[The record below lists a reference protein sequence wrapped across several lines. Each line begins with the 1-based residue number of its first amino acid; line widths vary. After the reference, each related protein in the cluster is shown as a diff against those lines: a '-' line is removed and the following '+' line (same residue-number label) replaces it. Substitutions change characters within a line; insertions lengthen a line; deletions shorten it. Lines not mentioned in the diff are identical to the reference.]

1 MEIFFKKQYVTNIK
15 SALLGASLLALS
27 LNVTAE
33 QFNLFVQPVQSQ
45 AVTEKA
51 FAPLASYLASQTGH
65 KYQVMTTLN
74 FVTYWQRMRRGDEF
88 DLVLDAAH
96 FTDYRVKKMGYEVLV
111 KLPDTV
117 SYSLVTNES
126 TLLFDA
132 DELIGKKVATAPSPS
147 LGGVRLTQ
155 LYPNI
160 LRQPVSVPT
169 NNFTDALN
177 RVRKNLITGALVPT
191 PLVNNDSTV
200 NTVLTTE
207 PVPHMALSASK
218 KLNSD
223 LKNTIRK
230 ALLNA
235 HKTPEGQAMLQ
246 QINFPRFEATSAREY
261 DGFADMLEDVWGY

>member
-1 MEIFFKKQYVTNIK
+1 MYIFLLKQYVIRIGRVVLP
-15 SALLGASLLALS
+15 ALLFLTPLKVA
-27 LNVTAE
+27 AE

-45 AVTEKA
+45 EVTEKA
-51 FAPLASYLASQTGH
+51 FAPLARYLASQTGQE
-65 KYQVMTTLN
+65 YRVMTTLN
-74 FVTYWQRMRRGDEF
+74 FVTYWQRMRRGNEF

-96 FTDYRVKKMGYEVLV
+96 FTDYRIKKMGYEVLA

-117 SYSLVTNES
+117 SYSLVTDES

-132 DELIGKKVATAPSPS
+132 DELIGKRVATAPSPS

-169 NNFTDALN
+169 NNFSDALN
-177 RVRKNLITGALVPT
+177 KLRKKAITGALVPT

-223 LKNTIRK
+223 LKDKIRK

-235 HKTPEGQAMLQ
+235 YKTPEGQVMLKE
-246 QINFPRFEATSAREY
+246 INFPRFEATSAREY
-261 DGFADMLEDVWGY
+261 DGYADMLEEVWGY